1 MQKKDTYTREEV
13 IEMLTEMQK
22 ETAHTNGFFA
32 GHVAQ
37 LWVIRTMLGKRIEE
51 LGGEGIQV
59 SIVQM
64 EFEVGGRIHEIYNR
78 GYRKQLYGDLG
89 IT

>member
-1 MQKKDTYTREEV
+1 MHAV
-13 IEMLTEMQK
+13 IKGTATIAEFKAEK
-22 ETAHTNGFFA
+22 ERMEHLTNGFFA

-59 SIVQM
+59 SIV
-64 EFEVGGRIHEIYNR
+64 
-78 GYRKQLYGDLG
+78 
-89 IT
+89 

>member
-13 IEMLTEMQK
+13 NEMLTEMQK

-32 GHVAQ
+32 GHVTQ
-37 LWVIRTMLGKRIEE
+37 LWVIRTMLGKRITE

-59 SIVQM
+59 TIV
-64 EFEVGGRIHEIYNR
+64 
-78 GYRKQLYGDLG
+78 
-89 IT
+89 

>member
-13 IEMLTEMQK
+13 IEMLPEMQK

-32 GHVAQ
+32 GHVTQ
-37 LWVIRTMLGKRIEE
+37 LWVIRTMLGKRIAE

-59 SIVQM
+59 TIV
-64 EFEVGGRIHEIYNR
+64 
-78 GYRKQLYGDLG
+78 
-89 IT
+89 